1 MSFTVIIIIFL
12 SVIIMNGSSAITG
25 LYSFSSFFLGL
36 SFVFGDAAKT
46 LFNSCI
52 FVFIVHPFDV
62 VPFLHLFRCQ
72 ECRLKFGSSG
82 R

>member
-1 MSFTVIIIIFL
+1 
-12 SVIIMNGSSAITG
+12 MNGSSAITG

-62 VPFLHLFRCQ
+62 VQ
-72 ECRLKFGSSG
+72 SSCSLVVS
-82 R
+82 